1 MRRLTSKL
9 LAALFLVTPL
19 LLAASLHAQRQRDPL
34 TDQESDEVANLR
46 DRPNDR
52 VKLFQKFLQ
61 ERIDAIKT
69 IGPNPASDDRKADLH
84 AKLQEFTHI
93 SDELQDN
100 LDTFDQAHADM
111 RKSLKDLVPAT
122 TKWIAVLNQPGS
134 ESRDNDFA
142 RKTALDAAQSTSD
155 EAQKL
160 YKSQKEY
167 FEQHKDERGKNG
179 TGPS

>member
-1 MRRLTSKL
+1 
-9 LAALFLVTPL
+9 
-19 LLAASLHAQRQRDPL
+19 
-34 TDQESDEVANLR
+34 
-46 DRPNDR
+46 
-52 VKLFQKFLQ
+52 
-61 ERIDAIKT
+61 
-69 IGPNPASDDRKADLH
+69 IGPSPASDDRKSDLH

-122 TKWIAVLNQPGS
+122 TKWITILNQPGS
-134 ESRDNDFA
+134 DSRDDDFA

-179 TGPS
+179 VGPS

>member
-1 MRRLTSKL
+1 MRRLTCKL
-9 LAALFLVTPL
+9 LAALFLITPFF
-19 LLAASLHAQRQRDPL
+19 AATLHAQRQRDPL
-34 TDQESDEVANLR
+34 TDQEADEVANVR

-52 VKLFQKFLQ
+52 IKLFQKFLQ
-61 ERIDAIKT
+61 ERIDAIKA

-93 SDELQDN
+93 TDELQDN
-100 LDTFDQAHADM
+100 LDTFEQAHADI

-122 TKWIAVLNQPGS
+122 TKWIAVLNQPGANN
-134 ESRDNDFA
+134 RADDFA
-142 RKTALDAAQSTSD
+142 RKTALDAAQSASD
-155 EAQKL
+155 EAGKL